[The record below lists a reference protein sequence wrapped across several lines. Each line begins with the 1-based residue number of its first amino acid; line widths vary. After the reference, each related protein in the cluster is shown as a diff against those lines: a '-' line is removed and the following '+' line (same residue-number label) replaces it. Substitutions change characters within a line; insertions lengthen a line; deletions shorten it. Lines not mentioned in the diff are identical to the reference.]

1 MIIIIIVIIMV
12 NDPNA
17 SIIGMRREMIHRQ
30 IVQLSMDEWIQVWFG
45 VGDCSSFF
53 LERVIIAW
61 WHNSISHDVMCWLLC
76 ATWFHLL
83 WTVMRWDVSRSR
95 KNSLHGEWIMM
106 MALKASHDVEPV
118 WFIMQVSL
126 SLFWIRHWQQL
137 KPLKTLPNYS
147 DYKIYLRKEISRSQT
162 TPSSLLHHDACRR
175 YVTSCHQ
182 CRLAVRK
189 PGRPQSRWKAF
200 DELDWSINRRAL
212 CHCTRTAWKMRWL
225 QASLITNTLSCRR
238 HH

>member
-45 VGDCSSFF
+45 VGDGSSFF

-118 WFIMQVSL
+118 WFIMQAITL
-126 SLFWIRHWQQL
+126 SILNSTLAAAKAVKNASKLLQL
-137 KPLKTLPNYS
+137 QNIPTQRDFTIT
-147 DYKIYLRKEISRSQT
+147 DYPIISP
-162 TPSSLLHHDACRR
+162 PSWC
-175 YVTSCHQ
+175 
-182 CRLAVRK
+182 
-189 PGRPQSRWKAF
+189 
-200 DELDWSINRRAL
+200 
-212 CHCTRTAWKMRWL
+212 L
-225 QASLITNTLSCRR
+225 QAVCNQLPSMPIGGSKARPTTEPLESFRRTGLID
-238 HH
+238 